1 MKCWELKGKANL
13 AGALALVIGLIIS
26 ITSVSPIRRKHFEFF
41 YSVHHLY
48 IIYTVFFMFH
58 VGDRHFY
65 FVISGILLFA
75 LDKIMRV
82 MHSRSMP
89 THLHSTT
96 LLPCKAILLTLSK
109 HPSKFTI
116 TILSSR

>member
-1 MKCWELKGKANL
+1 MKSWELKGKANL